1 MAVPGKVTRVM
12 KAGVEVTYFD
22 GSKRKAAA
30 ICVKPR
36 KDDYV
41 IVQAKT
47 IQKIVPRKEAL
58 AAISAWKKCV

>member
-1 MAVPGKVTRVM
+1 
-12 KAGVEVTYFD
+12 
-22 GSKRKAAA
+22 
-30 ICVKPR
+30 VKPR